1 MSRIILFLAA
11 LLSSAAA
18 LADES
23 AIRRTLEAKFG
34 IVVEGVQPGPME
46 GLYEVRVRSQR
57 GTEIIYSDAQ
67 AVYVISGGEIIETA
81 SGRNLTEER
90 MRKLSAID
98 FNTLPLDK
106 AVKIQR
112 GNGRR
117 VLVMFSDPYCP
128 YCRRFE
134 KVLQQ
139 VNDISVYVFMY
150 PVIQPARIDHS
161 RAVWCSKDRAAAWL
175 DLAARD
181 QPKVPAAG
189 SRCQNPV
196 DEVLQLGR
204 SLGVNSTPT
213 LFFANGQRVS
223 GGMSDKDL
231 VKMLDEVAAAQPAVK
246 SKAN

>member
-1 MSRIILFLAA
+1 MLRRILFFAA
-11 LLSSAAA
+11 LLFSAAA

-23 AIRRTLEAKFG
+23 AIRLVLETKFG
-34 IVVEGVQPGPME
+34 LRVEGVQPAPMA
-46 GLYEVRVRSQR
+46 GLYEVRVRSPR
-57 GTEIIYSDAQ
+57 GTEILYSDAQ
-67 AVYVISGGEIIETA
+67 ATHVISSGEIIETA

-90 MRKLSAID
+90 MRKLSAIE
-98 FNTLPLDK
+98 FSTLPLDK

-117 VLVMFSDPYCP
+117 VLALFSDPYCP

-139 VNDISVYVFMY
+139 IDDITVYVFMY

-175 DLAARD
+175 ALAARE
-181 QPKVPAAG
+181 QPKIPAAG
-189 SRCQNPV
+189 PGCANPV
-196 DEVLQLGR
+196 NDVLRLGQ

-213 LFFANGQRVS
+213 LFFANGERVS
-223 GGMSDKDL
+223 GGLSSEDL
-231 VKMLDEVAAAQPAVK
+231 VKMLDEVAAAQSAGK

>member
-1 MSRIILFLAA
+1 MLRSLFFIAA
-11 LLSSAAA
+11 ILLSAVAH
-18 LADES
+18 ADDA
-23 AIRRTLEAKFG
+23 AIRRVLEAKFG
-34 IVVEGVQPGPME
+34 LQVEGVQPAPME
-46 GLYEVRVRSQR
+46 GLYEVRVRTAR
-57 GTEIIYSDAQ
+57 GTEIVYSDAR
-67 AVYVISGGEIIETA
+67 ASYVISGGEIIETA

-98 FNTLPLDK
+98 FGTLPLSK

-112 GNGRR
+112 GSGRR

-139 VNDISVYVFMY
+139 VSDITVYVFMY

-161 RAVWCSKDRAAAWL
+161 RAVWCSKDRATAWL

-189 SRCQNPV
+189 PGCQNPV
-196 DEVLQLGR
+196 DDVLQLGR
-204 SLGVNSTPT
+204 SLGINSTPT
-213 LFFANGQRVS
+213 LIFANGERVS
-223 GGMSDKDL
+223 GGLSDKDL
-231 VKMLDEVAAAQPAVK
+231 VKMLDEAAAAQP
-246 SKAN
+246 KAKAD

>member
-1 MSRIILFLAA
+1 MLHRILFLAT
-11 LLSSAAA
+11 LLFSAAA
-18 LADES
+18 LADEG
-23 AIRRTLEAKFG
+23 AIRRVLETKFG
-34 IVVEGVQPGPME
+34 ILVEGVQPAPIE

-57 GTEIIYSDAQ
+57 GVEILYSDPQGAHI
-67 AVYVISGGEIIETA
+67 ISGGDVIETA

-98 FNTLPLDK
+98 FGSLPLGK

-112 GNGRR
+112 GDGRR

-139 VNDISVYVFMY
+139 VSDVTVYVFMY

-175 DLAARD
+175 ALAAQD
-181 QPKVPAAG
+181 QPKVPSASPG
-189 SRCQNPV
+189 CQNPV
-196 DEVLQLGR
+196 NDILRLGQ

-213 LFFANGQRVS
+213 LFFANGERVS
-223 GGMSDKDL
+223 GGMSSADL
-231 VKMLDEVAAAQPAVK
+231 VKMLDEVAAQTSAK
-246 SKAN
+246 SNAN